1 MTANGNADAASI
13 VMGSLSERG
22 TLEPSRPTV
31 IFWGVLTGA
40 VAAIMLVIGGGGAD
54 ALIGLK
60 DLTIVVAVPF
70 VLVMLGMWVSLM
82 KDLQRDPL
90 MLRGEKGAAVVEAAV
105 VEGVS
110 SHGDDFGLVVTEAGQ
125 PAKRDRV

>member
-1 MTANGNADAASI
+1 
-13 VMGSLSERG
+13 MGSLSERG

-40 VAAIMLVIGGGGAD
+40 VAAIILVIGGGGAD

-90 MLRGEKGAAVVEAAV
+90 MLRGEKGAAVVEATV